1 MDIMKKLIAFSL
13 ILILGLFLVACGSD
27 EASSSNGEK
36 ANNSSE
42 SEITVEHQLGETTV
56 PLNPE
61 KVVVFDF
68 GTLDSM
74 DKLGVEVTAVPQSN
88 LPTYLEKYQ
97 DSKYENAGTLFEPDF
112 EKLAEIDPD
121 LIIISGRQSEVY
133 EDLSEL
139 APTLFLGV
147 DTTRYLESFQEN
159 VTLLGQIFGKEDA
172 VKEELMAIEAKSE
185 ELKQKA
191 KALEKNGLIILTND
205 GNISAYGP
213 GSRFGLIHDAF
224 GFAPVDEKIEAS
236 THGQNVGFEYIAEK
250 NPDVLF
256 VIDRNKVVGGE
267 YSAEK
272 TLENELVKKTNAYK
286 DDNIVYLNPEYWYI
300 SGGGLIS
307 VDGMIEDIS
316 NLVE

>member
-1 MDIMKKLIAFSL
+1 MKKLIAFSL